1 MKKLRVKILILE
13 TILVLLSIMVFVV
26 NHIVAVSHL
35 LGNINPWLGAISLWF
50 LLGLM
55 CLCSFHLIGVY
66 FLRQQPL
73 VFPDNPTPEQE
84 QLYLACLIKRLNSNK
99 ELVTKGV
106 QVRSADDV
114 ASVITLLDSLADDQI
129 KQVARRVFVSTSI
142 AQNGRLDSIIVFYQ
156 IALLIWKISKIYE
169 QRPYPYELWKIY
181 CNVLTTSMISFGI
194 EQVDLTDQIGSIIS
208 PLFANSILDHVPVVK
223 TFTKVFTHA
232 ILTGSANAGL
242 VCRVGIVARNYMG
255 LKTRVDYRAQLRPTV
270 EATRMLNSISSESV
284 QKVLTALAGS
294 IKDITAQGA
303 KKATG
308 SIVNAAGVA
317 VQGVA
322 DAGRAFGENT
332 LDAYGTTK
340 EGLKKASACAV
351 RGVQTLGGSVKD
363 ITAQGTKKATG
374 TILNTAAVAVQG
386 IADAAGAV
394 GESTLEAYGTTK
406 EGLKK
411 VSDYA
416 VKKVQKVG
424 GSLRDMSTQ
433 GAKEST
439 EALVNSAGGIA
450 LRVVEAGKAVG
461 DSTHEAYCATKERT
475 KKIAASA
482 VKTTQRGLSGVRKSA
497 KKVCPIFF
505 KEKQLGLRPLQKFH
519 CRRKYNDLGRP

>member
-1 MKKLRVKILILE
+1 MKKLQVKILILA
-13 TILVLLSIMVFVV
+13 TILVLLSIIVFVV

-35 LGNINPWLGAISLWF
+35 LGNINPWLGIISLWF

-55 CLCSFHLIGVY
+55 CLCSCYLIGVY

-84 QLYLACLIKRLNSNK
+84 QLYLAYLIKRLNSNK
-99 ELVTKGV
+99 ELITRGV

-114 ASVITLLDSLADDQI
+114 VSVITLLDSLADDEI
-129 KQVARRVFVSTSI
+129 KQVAKRVFVSTSI

-156 IALLIWKISKIYE
+156 IALLVWKISKIYD

-181 CNVLTTSMISFGI
+181 CNVLSTSMISYGI

-208 PLFANSILDHVPVVK
+208 PLFANSILNHVPVVK

-232 ILTGSANAGL
+232 ILSGSANAGL
-242 VCRVGIVARNYMG
+242 VCRVGVVARNYMG
-255 LKTRVDYRAQLRPTV
+255 LKTLADRSVKQRPTV

-294 IKDITAQGA
+294 IKDITTQGT

-308 SIVNAAGVA
+308 TIVNAAGVA

-322 DAGRAFGENT
+322 DAGRAVGEST
-332 LDAYGTTK
+332 LEAYGTTK
-340 EGLKKASACAV
+340 KGLKKASACAV

-374 TILNTAAVAVQG
+374 TILNTAGVAVQG
-386 IADAAGAV
+386 VADAAGAV
-394 GESTLEAYGTTK
+394 GG
-406 EGLKK
+406 
-411 VSDYA
+411 
-416 VKKVQKVG
+416 
-424 GSLRDMSTQ
+424 R
-433 GAKEST
+433 
-439 EALVNSAGGIA
+439 
-450 LRVVEAGKAVG
+450 
-461 DSTHEAYCATKERT
+461 THDVYRANKERT
-475 KKIAASA
+475 KKIAGSV
-482 VKTTQRGLSGVRKSA
+482 VKTTQRGLSGIRKSA
-497 KKVCPIFF
+497 KKVGSIFS
-505 KEKQLGLRPLQKFH
+505 
-519 CRRKYNDLGRP
+519 RKSS